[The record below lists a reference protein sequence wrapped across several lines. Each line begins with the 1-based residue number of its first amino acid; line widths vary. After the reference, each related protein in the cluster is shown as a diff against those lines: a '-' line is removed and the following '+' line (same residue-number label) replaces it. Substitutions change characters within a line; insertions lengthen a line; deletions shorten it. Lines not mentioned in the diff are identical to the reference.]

1 MVKLVSLYIV
11 SLYVV
16 LLKAAVSKNPSV
28 GDVMRGLT
36 RLGNTTVNKA
46 DPCLRGVDVVAG

>member
-1 MVKLVSLYIV
+1 MVKLVSLYII

-16 LLKAAVSKNPSV
+16 LLKAAVSKNLSV